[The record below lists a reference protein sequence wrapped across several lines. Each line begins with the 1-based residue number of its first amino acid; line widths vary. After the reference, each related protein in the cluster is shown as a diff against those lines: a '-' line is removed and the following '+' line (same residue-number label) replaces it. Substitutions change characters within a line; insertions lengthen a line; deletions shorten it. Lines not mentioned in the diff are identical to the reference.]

1 MNNLFQFRSIIRR
14 LIFLINHW
22 RKGNLAGRN
31 FLFIASILVGLVVGF
46 VAFLLKNLVHQ
57 IGEALHALS
66 NQEKL
71 PILNFFYPL
80 LGILLTVFIVE
91 KIRKGQKARGIS
103 QIIHAVSRRS
113 GNMNLRNIYR
123 PFINAMIT
131 VGFGGSVGLEAPVA
145 ITGSAI
151 GSNIA
156 KVFLLSQKERIVL
169 LACGAAAGI
178 AAMFN
183 TPVGG
188 VLFALEVLIIDFTV
202 PTFIPLLLS
211 AAAGAV
217 VAKELGGKQMF
228 TMETVPWEVTALPFY
243 IGLGILAG
251 LFSVYFTRTYYK
263 METFLDR
270 FPNHF
275 IRALIGGSILGLI
288 IFLLPSLYGEG
299 YDTIG
304 FLLQGNLNTLLA
316 DSNIP
321 LEYLSDYFI
330 YAVIPFLLM
339 LKVVA
344 TGLTIHSGGGGG
356 IFAPSLFSGAFLG
369 LLFVLLLRLSGIY
382 DLNLVNFIA
391 AGMAGVLAGV
401 VHAPLTAIFLIAE
414 LTGGYTLFVPLM
426 VVAASAYFVSKAISP
441 YSLYTER
448 LASKGFRVHNKEEM
462 LLQGIFVS
470 DIIEPNIKHASDSKS
485 LADLVYIFAET
496 GQTVI
501 PILNEKNVFTGIVD
515 LNDFKSLLL
524 NTESHH
530 SLKVKELMHDS
541 AFRLAEFEQIHDVLK
556 KFDVCGQSYLPVL
569 KPDKTFLGL
578 ASKSKLLDMLRESI
592 TEREISTE

>member
-1 MNNLFQFRSIIRR
+1 MQNLFQFRTFIRR
-14 LIFLINHW
+14 FIILVNQW
-22 RKGNLAGRN
+22 RTGALAGRN
-31 FLFIASILVGLVVGF
+31 FLFVASILVGLVVGF

-57 IGEALHALS
+57 IGAFLHGIS
-66 NQEKL
+66 NEEKL
-71 PILNFFYPL
+71 PILNLFYPIT
-80 LGILLTVFIVE
+80 GILITVFIVD

-103 QIIHAVSRRS
+103 QIIHAVSKRS

-145 ITGSAI
+145 VTGSAI

-156 KVFLLSQKERIVL
+156 KVFLLTQKERIVL

-188 VLFALEVLIIDFTV
+188 VLFALEVLLIDFSV

-228 TMETVPWEVTALPFY
+228 TMETVPWEVVALPFY
-243 IGLGILAG
+243 IGLGICAG
-251 LFSVYFTRTYYK
+251 IFSVYFSRTYYRI
-263 METFLDR
+263 ETFLNR
-270 FPNHF
+270 FGNTYT
-275 IRALIGGSILGLI
+275 RALVGGGLLGLL
-288 IFLLPSLYGEG
+288 IFIFPPLYGEG
-299 YDTIG
+299 YDTLAY
-304 FLLQGNLNTLLA
+304 LLNGNLNVLMA
-316 DSNIP
+316 ESNIP
-321 LEYLSDYFI
+321 LEYLNDYWL
-330 YAVIPFLLM
+330 YALIPCLLM

-344 TGLTIHSGGGGG
+344 TGLT

-369 LLFVLLLRLSGIY
+369 LAFVLLLRMSGVY
-382 DLNLVNFIA
+382 ELNLVNFIS

-426 VVAASAYFVSKAISP
+426 VVSASAYFVSKAISP

-448 LASKGFRVHNKEEM
+448 LASRGFRIHNKEEM
-462 LLQGIFVS
+462 LLQNIFVS
-470 DIIEPNIKHASDSKS
+470 DIMELHIKTAHQSKT
-485 LADLVYIFAET
+485 LADLVQIFAET

-501 PILNEKNVFTGIVD
+501 PIVNDKVILTGVVD

-524 NTESHH
+524 DSASHH
-530 SLKVKELMHDS
+530 TLKVKELMHDS
-541 AFRLAEFEQIHDVLK
+541 ASTLAEFEHIHEVLK
-556 KFDVCGQSYLPVL
+556 KFDSCGQNFLPVL
-569 KPDKTFLGL
+569 MDLF
-578 ASKSKLLDMLRESI
+578 RESL
-592 TEREISTE
+592 TEREISIE